1 MKKIK
6 HKNTKYI
13 KREYVLNT
21 NKKILTPLGYESFY
35 GVNKI
40 LFDKYIKIEFSNG
53 IEIKCSVDHPF
64 FTARGI
70 IKARHLK
77 KDDYIET
84 QDELGC
90 FIVKKRTIRKP
101 IFLYDIINSGI
112 TNTYFTNGILS
123 HNCEFFGSSG
133 TLISGPKL
141 QVLIFREPLEV
152 RKDSFKIY
160 ALPEAGRS
168 YVASVDT
175 SEGMGKDYSAI
186 SVIDVTEL
194 PYKQVAVY
202 RRNDLIPMI
211 YADEVYHVCK
221 LYNDAFC
228 VVENNAVGAIVAN
241 ILFYEY
247 EYDNMLQSGS
257 KNGETI
263 VNSKGV
269 GLRQSSKTKSIGC
282 ATLKTLIESDSL
294 LIMDFETINELSSF
308 IKKGTSY
315 EAEKNKTDDIVMT
328 LVMFAWLTTQAYF
341 EDYTDTDIKGAI
353 RANYAKM
360 DEYNSLIFGYLNN
373 GIEDEEI
380 DLSMIK

>member
-90 FIVKKRTIRKP
+90 FILKKRTIRQP